1 MNSIKLPL
9 SVAAMLAL
17 AGNSS
22 QAAII
27 SNPGF
32 LFNFAGHTSGDS
44 GHSISLS
51 PTNTPFW
58 KPATTSGGFT
68 PNVTDPQGI
77 FANNLNEYLQI
88 QIHSG
93 SGGSMDAYQQITI
106 PTVGEYTL
114 TMDAGRRT
122 DNLNFNGTMIL
133 ELWSGNVT
141 SFSSGSPITPDSLV
155 SPTLSGTLQQFSRTY
170 SSLAPGAYTVRVG
183 GTYVGPS
190 AFFQASIDNVNMVPE
205 PASFG
210 LLGIGMMG
218 LIGRRRR

>member
-1 MNSIKLPL
+1 MIPTKLPL

-32 LFNFAGHTSGDS
+32 QFTLPGHTNGDS
-44 GHSISLS
+44 GHATNLS

-58 KPATTSGGFT
+58 KPATTSGGFA
-68 PNVTDPQGI
+68 PNISDPQGI
-77 FANNLNEYLQI
+77 FANNLSEYLQI
-88 QIHSG
+88 QIHKD

-106 PTVGEYTL
+106 PLTGEYTL

-122 DNLNFNGTMIL
+122 DNVSINGTMIL
-133 ELWSGNVT
+133 ELWSGNVS
-141 SFSSGSPITPDSLV
+141 SFSSGSPITPDAQV

-190 AFFQASIDNVNMVPE
+190 TFFQASIDNVNMVPE
-205 PASFG
+205 PASLG

-218 LIGRRRR
+218 LRVRRRR

>member
-1 MNSIKLPL
+1 MKPTKLPL

-32 LFNFAGHTSGDS
+32 QFTLPGHSNGDS
-44 GHSISLS
+44 GHA
-51 PTNTPFW
+51 TNLTTTNVPFW
-58 KPATTSGGFT
+58 KPATTSGGFS
-68 PNVTDPQGI
+68 PNVSDPQAI
-77 FANNLNEYLQI
+77 FANNLSEYLQI
-88 QIHSG
+88 QIHNG

-106 PTVGEYTL
+106 PVAGEYTL

-122 DNLNFNGTMIL
+122 DNINFNGTMIL

-141 SFSSGSPITPDSLV
+141 SFSSGSAISPTSQV

-170 SSLAPGAYTVRVG
+170 GSLAPGSYTVRVG

-190 AFFQASIDNVNMVPE
+190 TFFQASIDNVNMVPE
-205 PASFG
+205 PASLG

-218 LIGRRRR
+218 LYSRRRR